1 MVVPNLMP
9 AANADPALW
18 LCQPDVDW
26 WDLVRFGPPGFEV
39 YVRIAFPRDEA
50 DSTDVV
56 RLALETLAAC
66 TSTPGSAFAAVWEGW
81 CGSGPIP
88 AAPRVRIPHREML
101 LFTGHIDVLRDAPR
115 VAWGE
120 HPDMLVPPHLVW
132 PQDRA
137 WCLAC
142 EVDEE
147 IEFTVGCS
155 FSAYA
160 ALLRAFPGDIRRA
173 RYGEDTPLYDDEAD

>member
-9 AANADPALW
+9 AANADPPLW

-101 LFTGHIDVLRDAPR
+101 LFTGH
-115 VAWGE
+115 
-120 HPDMLVPPHLVW
+120 
-132 PQDRA
+132 
-137 WCLAC
+137 
-142 EVDEE
+142 DEE

>member
-1 MVVPNLMP
+1 MP

-18 LCQPDVDW
+18 LCQPGVHW
-26 WDLVRFGPPGFEV
+26 WDLVRYGPPGFEV

-88 AAPRVRIPHREML
+88 AAPRVRIPNREML

-120 HPDMLVPPHLVW
+120 HPDMLVPSHVVW

-160 ALLRAFPGDIRRA
+160 ALLCAFPGDIRRA